1 MYIGELSKR
10 VRALEKEHRHREIPG
25 VDQAG
30 VVLFDVPEK
39 LQTSVVNKDSSDVK
53 TATVRNI
60 YDNQKRSNERRL
72 LYEQVQ
78 SLPSGESENAIRL
91 REYIAKPGTTDF
103 TEITRK
109 ESTSSGASTFAVQ
122 APVVPIG
129 SNKFSLGLAGAKW
142 SEVFA
147 TNGSINTSDERLK
160 TGITD
165 IPNEVLD
172 AWEDVGFVQFQMAD
186 AVEKKGNSA
195 ARLHTGLIAQR
206 IKAVFDAAGID
217 AFRYGLLCYDAWKE
231 TSQLVDQNGDV
242 VEPARPAGDVY
253 SLRYEEA
260 LCLEAAY
267 QRRRADRLERRIAA
281 IEEKLK

>member
-1 MYIGELSKR
+1 MDTGELTRR
-10 VRALEKEHRHREIPG
+10 VRALEKEHTNREIPG

-39 LQTSVVNKDSSDVK
+39 LQTSLVNKDSSEVK
-53 TATVRNI
+53 TSAVRNI
-60 YDNQKRSNERRL
+60 YDNQKRSDERRI

-78 SLPSGESENAIRL
+78 SLPSGDSGSAIRV

-103 TEITRK
+103 LEITRK
-109 ESTSSGASTFAVQ
+109 ESTSSGVTTFAVQ
-122 APVVPIG
+122 AAVIPIG

-142 SEVFA
+142 SEVYA
-147 TNGSINTSDERLK
+147 SNGSINTSDERYK
-160 TGITD
+160 TGVES
-165 IPNEVLD
+165 IPDAVLD
-172 AWEDVGFVQFQMAD
+172 AWGNVGFVQFQMAD
-186 AVEKKGNSA
+186 AVAVKGGS

-242 VEPARPAGDVY
+242 VEQAHPAGDVY
-253 SLRYEEA
+253 SLRYDEC
-260 LCLEAAY
+260 LCMEAAY
-267 QRRRADRLERRIAA
+267 QRRRADRLEARIAA
-281 IEEKLK
+281 LEAKLK